1 MTIKIVAIKQ
11 PVWNRIMNRIAQ
23 LTLIIAL
30 SFSQHVLATD
40 LSVADVE
47 NKISVKQSEFD
58 NYNSTLEAQIASA
71 ASMESELAS
80 LRKNAMLADA
90 DRQSALIVMN
100 VQYEKVIDDPELDIS
115 PVLENYAKT
124 VRTHKAIKGSIT
136 DKYNQWQG
144 ELQELEKMQ
153 ISKHSLLNT
162 IEGLKEQLN
171 SARID
176 RLYQEFNRQEAIV
189 VSHNITCDRDETFGK
204 CSDRGKSLAK
214 QKASKRF
221 LDSVYVG
228 LSESAEAEKR
238 RQSSDASVQIL
249 RSEVADSSFSG
260 QGNFNVKMNL
270 QLQGNLKRSQGC
282 ELLGLDRRYCV
293 NFKANDNI
301 QMVAMSSLPMA
312 TDESVMY
319 ELTVRSNVF
328 DDEVFIDGVSYG
340 STRLQVMLPSGE
352 HILEVVKRG
361 FESSRQI
368 VTLSESKT
376 FKVDLERSQFDFSKG
391 ERIQDIL
398 AGDILGPNLVVIP
411 AGSFRMGDITGGGL
425 DNERPVKTQEL
436 SQSFGISETEISVRA
451 FGIFVN
457 STSYVTD
464 AEKQKGCAAYEDG
477 QAMWEDNRNWRSPG
491 FVQNED
497 NPVVCVSMQDAKAYV
512 EWISLASSQAYKLPS
527 EARWE
532 YAARA
537 GKESDYWW
545 GEGVGSD
552 NANCGWCG
560 SQWSNVSTS
569 AVGSFERNDF
579 GLFDTVGNVW
589 EWTTSNQAESNSV
602 VRGGAWNF
610 APSLARVSTRM
621 ELDSSFR
628 SNYIGFRVVREQ

>member
-1 MTIKIVAIKQ
+1 
-11 PVWNRIMNRIAQ
+11 MNRIAQ
-23 LTLIIAL
+23 FTLIIAL
-30 SFSQHVLATD
+30 SFSQNILAAA

-47 NKISVKQSEFD
+47 NKISVKQSEYD
-58 NYNSTLEAQIASA
+58 NYNSSLEAQIANAVSL
-71 ASMESELAS
+71 ERELSEL
-80 LRKNAMLADA
+80 RQNATLADA
-90 DRQSALIVMN
+90 DRQTALIEMN
-100 VQYEKVIDDPELDIS
+100 LQYEKVIDDPELDIS
-115 PVLENYAKT
+115 GTIGTYAKA
-124 VRTHKAIKGSIT
+124 VRTHKAIKDAIT
-136 DKYNQWQG
+136 DKYNQWQN
-144 ELQELEKMQ
+144 ELQDVEQMQ

-176 RLYQEFNRQEAIV
+176 RLYQEFNRQEAII
-189 VSHNITCDRDETFGK
+189 VSHNIACDKDETLAK
-204 CSDRGKSLAK
+204 CINRGKALAK

-221 LDSVYVG
+221 LDSVYEG
-228 LSESAEAEKR
+228 LSESVEAEKR
-238 RQSSDASVQIL
+238 RQLSDASVQVL
-249 RSEVADSSFSG
+249 RSEVADSNFSG

-270 QLQGNLKRSQGC
+270 ELQGNLKRSEGC

-293 NFKANDNI
+293 NFKANEN
-301 QMVAMSSLPMA
+301 VKVSSVKVSPMA

-319 ELTVRSNVF
+319 ELTIRSNVF

-340 STRLQVMLPSGE
+340 STKLQVMLPSGE
-352 HILEVVKRG
+352 HDLEVVKRG
-361 FESSRQI
+361 YEPSRQK

-376 FKVDLERSQFDFSKG
+376 LKVELARSQYTFSKG

-398 AGDILGPNLVVIP
+398 AGDIPGPDLVVIP
-411 AGSFRMGDITGGGL
+411 AGTFRMGDITGVGL
-425 DNERPVKTQEL
+425 DNERPVQTQDL
-436 SQSFGISETEISVRA
+436 NQSYGISETEISVKA
-451 FGIFVN
+451 FETFVN

-477 QAMWEDNRNWRSPG
+477 EAVWKEDRNWRAPG
-491 FVQNED
+491 FAQND
-497 NPVVCVSMQDAKAYV
+497 NSPVVCVSMHDAKAYV
-512 EWISLASSQAYKLPS
+512 DWISQASNQAYKLPS

-537 GKESDYWW
+537 GKETDYWW
-545 GEGVGSD
+545 GEGVSTD

-560 SQWSNVSTS
+560 SQWSNVST
-569 AVGSFERNDF
+569 APVGSFERNDF

-589 EWTTSNQAESNSV
+589 EWTTSQQTEGNSV

-610 APSLARVSTRM
+610 APRLARVSTRM

>member
-1 MTIKIVAIKQ
+1 
-11 PVWNRIMNRIAQ
+11 MNRIAQ
-23 LTLIIAL
+23 FSLIIAL
-30 SFSQHVLATD
+30 SLSQNILAAN

-47 NKISVKQSEFD
+47 NKISAKQSEYN
-58 NYNSTLEAQIASA
+58 NYNSSLEAQIANA
-71 ASMESELAS
+71 ASLERELGE
-80 LRKNAMLADA
+80 LRQNATLADA
-90 DRQSALIVMN
+90 DRQSALIEMN
-100 VQYEKVIDDPELDIS
+100 LQYEKVIDDPELNIS
-115 PVLENYAKT
+115 PVIETYAKA
-124 VRTHKAIKGSIT
+124 VRTHKAIKDAIT
-136 DKYNQWQG
+136 DKYNQWQR
-144 ELQELEKMQ
+144 ELQEVEQMQ

-189 VSHNITCDRDETFGK
+189 VSHNIACDKDETLAK
-204 CSDRGKSLAK
+204 CITRGKSLAK

-221 LDSVYVG
+221 LDSVYEG
-228 LSESAEAEKR
+228 LSESVEAEKR
-238 RQSSDASVQIL
+238 RQLSDASVQVL
-249 RSEVADSSFSG
+249 RSEVADSNFSG
-260 QGNFNVKMNL
+260 QGNYNIKMNL
-270 QLQGNLKRSQGC
+270 QLQGNLKRSEGC

-293 NFKANDNI
+293 NFKGSESTE
-301 QMVAMSSLPMA
+301 VSSVKMSPMA

-319 ELTVRSNVF
+319 ELTIRSNVF

-340 STRLQVMLPSGE
+340 STKLQVMLPSGE
-352 HILEVVKRG
+352 HDIEVVKRG
-361 FESSRQI
+361 YESSRQK

-376 FKVDLERSQFDFSKG
+376 LKVELNRSQYTFSKG

-398 AGDILGPNLVVIP
+398 AGDIPGPDLVVIP
-411 AGSFRMGDITGGGL
+411 AGSFRMGDITGVGL
-425 DNERPVKTQEL
+425 DNERPVQTQDL
-436 SQSFGISETEISVRA
+436 KQSFGISETEISVKA
-451 FGIFVN
+451 FEVFVN

-477 QAMWEDNRNWRSPG
+477 QAVWKEDRNWRAPG
-491 FVQNED
+491 FAQNEN
-497 NPVVCVSMQDAKAYV
+497 NPVVCVSMHDAKAYV
-512 EWISLASSQAYKLPS
+512 EWISQASNQAYKLPS

-537 GKESDYWW
+537 GKETDYWW
-545 GEGVGSD
+545 GEGVSTD

-560 SQWSNVSTS
+560 SQWSNVST
-569 AVGSFERNDF
+569 APVGSFERNDF

-589 EWTTSNQAESNSV
+589 EWTTSKQVNGNSV

-610 APSLARVSTRM
+610 APRLARVSTRM

>member
-1 MTIKIVAIKQ
+1 MTIKIVAVKQ

-23 LTLIIAL
+23 FTLIIAL
-30 SFSQHVLATD
+30 SFSQNILAAA

-47 NKISVKQSEFD
+47 NKISVKQSEYD
-58 NYNSTLEAQIASA
+58 NYNSSLEAQVANA
-71 ASMESELAS
+71 ASLERELSEL
-80 LRKNAMLADA
+80 RQNATLADA
-90 DRQSALIVMN
+90 DRQTALIEMN
-100 VQYEKVIDDPELDIS
+100 LQYEKVIDDPELDIS
-115 PVLENYAKT
+115 GTISTYAKA
-124 VRTHKAIKGSIT
+124 VRTHKAIKDAIT
-136 DKYNQWQG
+136 DKYNQWQE
-144 ELQELEKMQ
+144 ELQDVEQMQ

-176 RLYQEFNRQEAIV
+176 RLYQEFNRQEAII
-189 VSHNITCDRDETFGK
+189 VSHNIACDKDETLAK
-204 CSDRGKSLAK
+204 CINRGKALAK

-221 LDSVYVG
+221 LDSVYEG
-228 LSESAEAEKR
+228 LSESVEAEKR
-238 RQSSDASVQIL
+238 RQLSDASVQVL
-249 RSEVADSSFSG
+249 RSEVADSNFSG

-270 QLQGNLKRSQGC
+270 ELQGNLKRSEGC

-293 NFKANDNI
+293 NFKANEN
-301 QMVAMSSLPMA
+301 VKVSSVKVSPMA

-319 ELTVRSNVF
+319 ELTIRSNVF

-340 STRLQVMLPSGE
+340 STKLQVMLPSGE
-352 HILEVVKRG
+352 HDLEVVKRG
-361 FESSRQI
+361 YEPSRQK

-376 FKVDLERSQFDFSKG
+376 LKVELARSQYTFSKG

-398 AGDILGPNLVVIP
+398 AGDIPGPDLVVIP
-411 AGSFRMGDITGGGL
+411 AGTFRMGDITGVGL
-425 DNERPVKTQEL
+425 DNERPVQTQDL
-436 SQSFGISETEISVRA
+436 NQSYGISETEISVKA
-451 FGIFVN
+451 FETFVN
-457 STSYVTD
+457 STSYVTE

-477 QAMWEDNRNWRSPG
+477 EAVWKEDRNWRAPG
-491 FVQNED
+491 FAQND
-497 NPVVCVSMQDAKAYV
+497 NSPVVCVSMHDAKAYV
-512 EWISLASSQAYKLPS
+512 DWISQASNQAYKLPS

-537 GKESDYWW
+537 GKETDYWW
-545 GEGVGSD
+545 GEGVSTD

-560 SQWSNVSTS
+560 SQWSNVST
-569 AVGSFERNDF
+569 APVGSFERNDF

-589 EWTTSNQAESNSV
+589 EWTTSQQTEGNSV

-610 APSLARVSTRM
+610 APRLARVSTRM

>member
-1 MTIKIVAIKQ
+1 MTIKIVAFKQ

-23 LTLIIAL
+23 FSIIIAL
-30 SFSQHVLATD
+30 SFSHNLLAAD
-40 LSVADVE
+40 LSVAEVE
-47 NKISVKQSEFD
+47 NKISVKQSEYD
-58 NYNSTLEAQIASA
+58 NYNSSLEAQIANA
-71 ASMESELAS
+71 ASLERELS
-80 LRKNAMLADA
+80 NLRQNATLADA
-90 DRQSALIVMN
+90 DRQSALIEMN
-100 VQYEKVIDDPELDIS
+100 LQYEKVIDDPELNIS
-115 PVLENYAKT
+115 PTIETYAKA
-124 VRTHKAIKGSIT
+124 VRTHKAIKDAIT
-136 DKYNQWQG
+136 DKYNQWQN
-144 ELQELEKMQ
+144 ELQEVEQMQ

-189 VSHNITCDRDETFGK
+189 VSHNIACDKDETLAK
-204 CSDRGKSLAK
+204 CINRGKSLAK

-221 LDSVYVG
+221 LDSVYAG
-228 LSESAEAEKR
+228 LSESDEAEKR
-238 RQSSDASVQIL
+238 RPTSDASVQVL
-249 RSEVADSSFSG
+249 RSEVADSNFSG

-270 QLQGNLKRSQGC
+270 ELQGNLKRSEGC

-293 NFKANDNI
+293 NFKGNENAK
-301 QMVAMSSLPMA
+301 VTKVKASPMA

-340 STRLQVMLPSGE
+340 STKLQVMLPSGE
-352 HILEVVKRG
+352 HDIEVVKRG
-361 FESSRQI
+361 YESSRQK
-368 VTLSESKT
+368 VSLSESQT
-376 FKVDLERSQFDFSKG
+376 LKVELDRSQYTFSKG

-398 AGDILGPNLVVIP
+398 AGDIPGPDLVVIP
-411 AGSFRMGDITGGGL
+411 AGSFRMGDITGVGL
-425 DNERPVKTQEL
+425 ENERPVQTQEL
-436 SQSFGISETEISVRA
+436 RQSFGISETEISVKA
-451 FGIFVN
+451 FETFVN

-477 QAMWEDNRNWRSPG
+477 QAVWKEDRNWRAPG
-491 FVQNED
+491 FNQNEN
-497 NPVVCVSMQDAKAYV
+497 NPVVCVSMRDAKAYV
-512 EWISLASSQAYKLPS
+512 EWISQASNQAYKLPT
-527 EARWE
+527 ETRWE

-537 GKESDYWW
+537 GKETDYWW
-545 GEGVGSD
+545 GEGVSTD

-560 SQWSNVSTS
+560 SQWSNVST
-569 AVGSFERNDF
+569 APVGSFERNDF

-589 EWTTSNQAESNSV
+589 EWTTSKQSDGTAV

-610 APSLARVSTRM
+610 APRLARASTRM

>member
-1 MTIKIVAIKQ
+1 MTIKIVAIEQ

-23 LTLIIAL
+23 FTLIIAL
-30 SFSQHVLATD
+30 SFSPNLLAAD

-47 NKISVKQSEFD
+47 KKISIKQSEYD
-58 NYNSTLEAQIASA
+58 NYNSSLEAQIANA
-71 ASMESELAS
+71 ASLEKELAE
-80 LRKNAMLADA
+80 LRQNATLADA
-90 DRQSALIVMN
+90 DRHSALMEMN
-100 VQYEKVIDDPELDIS
+100 SQYEKVVDDPELDIS
-115 PVLENYAKT
+115 AVIESYAQA
-124 VRTHKAIKGSIT
+124 VRTHKSIKDAIT
-136 DKYNQWQG
+136 DKYNQWQS
-144 ELQELEKMQ
+144 ELQEVEQMQ

-189 VSHNITCDRDETFGK
+189 VSHNIACDKDETIAK
-204 CSDRGKSLAK
+204 CATRGKSLAK

-221 LDSVYVG
+221 LDSVYES
-228 LSESAEAEKR
+228 LSESEEAEKR
-238 RQSSDASVQIL
+238 RQTSDASVQVL
-249 RSEVADSSFSG
+249 RSEVADSNFSG

-270 QLQGNLKRSQGC
+270 ELQGNLKRSQGC

-293 NFKANDNI
+293 NFKANENV
-301 QMVAMSSLPMA
+301 QASVETPPMA

-328 DDEVFIDGVSYG
+328 DDEVFINGVSYG
-340 STRLQVMLPSGE
+340 STKLQVLLPSGE
-352 HILEVVKRG
+352 HDIEVVKRG
-361 FESSRQI
+361 YEPNRQKI
-368 VTLSESKT
+368 TLSESKT
-376 FKVDLERSQFDFSKG
+376 LKVDLTRSQYTFSKG

-398 AGDILGPNLVVIP
+398 AGDIPGPDLVVIP
-411 AGSFRMGDITGGGL
+411 AGSFRMGDITGVGL
-425 DNERPVKTQEL
+425 DNERPVETQEL
-436 SQSFGISETEISVRA
+436 KRSFGISETEISVKA
-451 FGIFVN
+451 FETFVN
-457 STSYVTD
+457 ATSYVTD

-477 QAMWEDNRNWRSPG
+477 KAVWKDDRNWRTPG
-491 FVQNED
+491 FVQSD
-497 NPVVCVSMQDAKAYV
+497 NSPVVCVSMHDAKAYV
-512 EWISLASSQAYKLPS
+512 DWISKASNQAYKLPT

-537 GKESDYWW
+537 GKETDYWW
-545 GEGVGSD
+545 GEGVSTD

-569 AVGSFERNDF
+569 PVASFERNDF

-589 EWTTSNQAESNSV
+589 EWTTSKQAESHSV

-610 APSLARVSTRM
+610 APRLARVSTRM

>member
-1 MTIKIVAIKQ
+1 
-11 PVWNRIMNRIAQ
+11 MNRIAQ
-23 LTLIIAL
+23 FTLIIAL
-30 SFSQHVLATD
+30 SFSQYILAAD
-40 LSVADVE
+40 LSVAEVE
-47 NKISVKQSEFD
+47 NQISVKQSEYD
-58 NYNSTLEAQIASA
+58 NYNSSLEAQIANA
-71 ASMESELAS
+71 ASLGKELGE
-80 LRKNAMLADA
+80 LRKNATLADA
-90 DRQSALIVMN
+90 DRQSALIEMN
-100 VQYEKVIDDPELDIS
+100 LQYEKVIDDPELDIS
-115 PVLENYAKT
+115 PVIGTYAKT
-124 VRTHKAIKGSIT
+124 VRTHKAVKDAIT

-144 ELQELEKMQ
+144 ELQDVEQMQ

-189 VSHNITCDRDETFGK
+189 VSHNIVCDRDETFGT

-221 LDSVYVG
+221 LDSVYDG
-228 LSESAEAEKR
+228 LSESVEAEKR
-238 RQSSDASVQIL
+238 RQTSDASVQVL
-249 RSEVADSSFSG
+249 RSEVADSNFSG
-260 QGNFNVKMNL
+260 QGNFNVKINL
-270 QLQGNLKRSQGC
+270 ELQGNLKRSEGC

-293 NFKANDNI
+293 NFKASENVQFPDI
-301 QMVAMSSLPMA
+301 TDAPMA

-328 DDEVFIDGVSYG
+328 DDEVFINGVSYG
-340 STRLQVMLPSGE
+340 STKLAVMLPSGE
-352 HILEVVKRG
+352 HDLEVVKRG
-361 FESSRQI
+361 FESSRQK

-376 FKVDLERSQFDFSKG
+376 LKVELNRSQYTFSKG

-398 AGDILGPNLVVIP
+398 SGDIPGPDLVVIP
-411 AGSFRMGDITGGGL
+411 AGSFRMGDITGVGL
-425 DNERPVKTQEL
+425 DNERPVQ
-436 SQSFGISETEISVRA
+436 SQDLEQSYGISETEISVEA
-451 FGIFVN
+451 FETFVN
-457 STSYVTD
+457 ATSYVTE

-477 QAMWEDNRNWRSPG
+477 QAVWKNDRNWRAPG
-491 FVQNED
+491 FVQND
-497 NPVVCVSMQDAKAYV
+497 NSPVVCVSLHDAKAYV
-512 EWISLASSQAYKLPS
+512 EWISQASSQAYKLPS

-537 GKESDYWW
+537 GKETDYWW
-545 GEGVGSD
+545 GEGVSTD

-560 SQWSNVSTS
+560 SQWSNVST
-569 AVGSFERNDF
+569 APVGSFERNDF

-589 EWTTSNQAESNSV
+589 EWTTSNQAQGNSV

-610 APSLARVSTRM
+610 APRLARVSTRM

>member
-1 MTIKIVAIKQ
+1 
-11 PVWNRIMNRIAQ
+11 MNRTAL
-23 LTLIIAL
+23 LTFIIAL
-30 SFSQHVLATD
+30 SFSQNMLAAD

-58 NYNSTLEAQIASA
+58 NYNSTLEAQVVNAS
-71 ASMESELAS
+71 SLENELGD
-80 LRKNAMLADA
+80 LRKNAIIADA
-90 DRQSALIVMN
+90 DRQSALTAMN
-100 VQYEKVIDDPELDIS
+100 LQYEKLIDDPEMDIS
-115 PVLENYAKT
+115 SILETYAKT
-124 VRTHKAIKGSIT
+124 VRTHKTVKDAIT

-144 ELQELEKMQ
+144 ELQDLEQMQ

-162 IEGLKEQLN
+162 IESLKEQLN
-171 SARID
+171 SVRID
-176 RLYQEFNRQEAIV
+176 RLYQEFNRQESIV
-189 VSHNITCDRDETFGK
+189 VSHNITCDRDETLGK

-221 LDSVYVG
+221 LDSVYDG
-228 LSESAEAEKR
+228 LSESQEAEKR
-238 RQSSDASVQIL
+238 RQTTDASVQVL
-249 RSEVADSSFSG
+249 RSEVADSNFSG

-270 QLQGNLKRSQGC
+270 ELQGNLKRSQGC
-282 ELLGLDRRYCV
+282 QLLGLDRRYCV
-293 NFKANDNI
+293 NFKTSDNV
-301 QMVAMSSLPMA
+301 QVAAMSLSPMA

-340 STRLQVMLPSGE
+340 STKLQVMLPFGQ
-352 HILEVVKRG
+352 HDLEIVKRG
-361 FESSRQI
+361 FETSRQKVI
-368 VTLSESKT
+368 LSESKT
-376 FKVDLERSQFDFSKG
+376 LNIELKRSQFNFSKG

-398 AGDILGPNLVVIP
+398 AGDITGPDLVVIP
-411 AGSFRMGDITGGGL
+411 AGSFRMGDITGNGL
-425 DNERPVKTQEL
+425 DNERPVKTQDL
-436 SQSFGISETEISVRA
+436 KQSFGISETEISVKA
-451 FGIFVN
+451 FGNFVN

-477 QAMWEDNRNWRSPG
+477 QAVWKDDRNWRSPG
-491 FVQNED
+491 FVQNE
-497 NPVVCVSMQDAKAYV
+497 NSPVVCVSMIDAKAYV
-512 EWISLASSQAYKLPS
+512 DWISQASSQAYKLPT

-537 GKESDYWW
+537 GKETDYWW
-545 GEGVGSD
+545 GEEVSSD

-560 SQWSNVSTS
+560 SQWSNISTS
-569 AVGSFERNDF
+569 PVGSFERNDF

-589 EWTTSNQAESNSV
+589 EWTTTSNQSGNNAV

-610 APSLARVSTRM
+610 APRLARVSTRM